1 MWKRTTPPI
10 LKRCLKHDHPRF
22 DTHKLVRRLI
32 ESGFSEEQVEVVTDA
47 IKEAQDSHDIA
58 TRHDLRELELRI
70 DTKFEKELAPIRVD
84 LLLVKWMLGSLLGGV
99 MTLLLKT
106 FFPS

>member
-1 MWKRTTPPI
+1 MSI
-10 LKRCLKHDHPRF
+10 RCLKHGYPHF

-32 ESGFSEEQVEVVTDA
+32 ESGFSEEHVEAVTDA

-70 DTKFEKELAPIRVD
+70 DTKFEKELAPIRVN
-84 LLLVKWMLGSLLGGV
+84 LLLVK
-99 MTLLLKT
+99 
-106 FFPS
+106 